1 MKKLVKS
8 SFDEYLKAHPENIGQ
23 YARSVHECTLDILSG
38 QKTPLQQMQIGIE
51 HHKTWGSLL
60 AHPVTK
66 LTALPW
72 FQEIE
77 IKFTDIEGGE
87 HDLIEAVCFDQ
98 SGKCD
103 VVEIEIVRVGETV
116 YRKS

>member
-1 MKKLVKS
+1 MKKLVPS
-8 SFDEYLKAHPENIGQ
+8 SFNSYLKEFPENVGT
-23 YARSVHECTLDILSG
+23 YKKSVHESAMDILNG
-38 QKTPLQQMQIGIE
+38 VKTPLQQMQIRIE
-51 HHKTWGSLL
+51 HHERWGNLL